1 MEKTKPKLRSP
12 IKRNV
17 LPYKKLKKLK
27 PGLIAFY
34 DIQPGKGAGLIS
46 KKKTREEVSKKKV
59 EKRG

>member
-34 DIQPGKGAGLIS
+34 DIQPGKGAGIIS
-46 KKKTREEVSKKKV
+46 KKKTT
-59 EKRG
+59 KRGGK

>member
-46 KKKTREEVSKKKV
+46 KKKTS
-59 EKRG
+59 KRGGK